1 MLGENLIPTIDS
13 LCTRTVVTAG
23 QSAAPI
29 VSMPLPTSRRIQS
42 TVLPDLRQTF
52 TQLAEKNPRPSAY
65 LHAAL
70 RAIVNHHHQL
80 GFSLTGRIAAET
92 LGDFACVGSL
102 SADEQLQLRNLAS
115 EGALAGHSELHTRI
129 TGPYSLDKQRAFLVT
144 IPMLGENQDDLVAS
158 VCFAICPENDQEVQM
173 RAYELQSSV
182 MLAQQLIPAAKK
194 AGSKLVIDEK
204 LQMTARVS
212 RYSDTREF
220 AFALVN
226 SVASRFDCE
235 QVALGTI
242 RGEQLNVLAISG
254 TDTFKSSSPGIID
267 IQQSMEEARDAGQTV
282 VSQPEAQS
290 TKHKK
295 MPIHTRWG
303 TSCQSAVCSI
313 PLMAG
318 TECIAVLTLR
328 RHRRLG
334 FTEANVE
341 EIEKLIKPFGAAIEL
356 SLRGDQT
363 LKSHFREVATQA
375 IDTLRNPKTRE
386 GRIARQVSITS
397 ALILLLGWFPY
408 RPLTPCVLVPGNA
421 TQAIAAFDM
430 QLSDAKVHS
439 GDRVVRGQV
448 LAKFDTRQLDLQ
460 QAGLK
465 SQLEQAEVDV
475 RKALVKSD
483 AASASLAKANSQ
495 VFATQLAA
503 VERKIAQCTIIAP
516 EDGMVMDAE
525 LHRKVGQVFAQGSP
539 ILSFAPL
546 DKWQLEIRVP
556 ENQARYF
563 RQNQTGCFAPT
574 ANPGRMLDYKITSI
588 SGSAELI
595 DGKNVFVA
603 TAQVDGEADFF
614 RQGMK
619 GTARTHTGWQPIPW
633 ILLHR
638 LFEYARGGFWM

>member
-1 MLGENLIPTIDS
+1 M
-13 LCTRTVVTAG
+13 
-23 QSAAPI
+23 AP
-29 VSMPLPTSRRIQS
+29 VPSPTSRRIQS
-42 TVLPDLRQTF
+42 TVIADLRDTF
-52 TQLAEKNPRPSAY
+52 QQLAEKNPRRSAY
-65 LHAAL
+65 LHAAM
-70 RAIVNHHHQL
+70 RSIVTHHKHL

-102 SADEQLQLRNLAS
+102 TADDQLQLRSLVNQA
-115 EGALAGHSELHTRI
+115 ALAGHSEFNTRV
-129 TGPYSLDKQRAFLVT
+129 TGPYTLEKQRVFLVT
-144 IPMLGENQDDLVAS
+144 LPMRSETRDELIAS
-158 VCFAICPENDQEVQM
+158 VCFAIAAGSDQEVQL
-173 RAYELQSSV
+173 RAFELQSSL
-182 MLAQQLIPAAKK
+182 MLAQQLMPAPVK

-220 AFALVN
+220 AYALVN
-226 SVASRFDCE
+226 SVAARFDCE

-242 RGEQLNVLAISG
+242 RGEQLNVLAVSG
-254 TDTFKSSSPGIID
+254 TDTFKPSSPGIID
-267 IQQSMEEARDAGQTV
+267 IQQSMEEARDAEQTIV
-282 VSQPEAQS
+282 FQPEGQS
-290 TKHKK
+290 AKQKT

-318 TECIAVLTLR
+318 SDVMAVITLR

-341 EIEKLIKPFGAAIEL
+341 EIEKLVKPFGAAIEL
-356 SLRGDQT
+356 SLRGDRT
-363 LKSHFREVATQA
+363 LKSHFREVANATIQSV
-375 IDTLRNPKTRE
+375 RNPKTRA
-386 GRIARQVSITS
+386 GQITRQVSIV
-397 ALILLLGWFPY
+397 AAVILLFGWFPY
-408 RPLTPCVLVPGNA
+408 RPLTPCVLVPGNM
-421 TQAIAAFDM
+421 TRSLAAFDM
-430 QLSDAKVHS
+430 QLSEVKVHS
-439 GDRVVRGQV
+439 GDRVARGQV
-448 LAKFDTRQLDLQ
+448 LAKFDTRQLELQ
-460 QAGLK
+460 RAGLV

-475 RKALVKSD
+475 RKALVKHD

-503 VERKIAQCTIIAP
+503 IEKKIEQCTITAP

-525 LHRKVGQVFAQGSP
+525 LERKIGQVFAQGSP

-546 DKWQLEIRVP
+546 DTWQLEIRIP

-574 ANPGRMLDYKITSI
+574 ANPGRMLNYTITSI

-603 TAQVDGEADFF
+603 TAQVSGDADFF
-614 RQGMK
+614 RQGME
-619 GTARTHTGWQPIPW
+619 GVARTHTGWQPIPW

-638 LFEYARGGFWM
+638 FIEYGRAGFWM